1 MIIYVKFKL
10 QCCYNN
16 SISLYISWQ
25 NMDPSVL
32 RMEILAY
39 KVNGSSVIDCSKA
52 RTIQKVSQLSE
63 RDSGD
68 LLQLLL
74 LLLMICIL

>member
-1 MIIYVKFKL
+1 MIIYVKFL
-10 QCCYNN
+10 SY
-16 SISLYISWQ
+16 SVVIMTVSLYISWR

-39 KVNGSSVIDCSKA
+39 KVNGSSVIDRSKA

-74 LLLMICIL
+74 LFLMICIL

>member
-1 MIIYVKFKL
+1 
-10 QCCYNN
+10 
-16 SISLYISWQ
+16 
-25 NMDPSVL
+25 MDPSVL

-39 KVNGSSVIDCSKA
+39 KVNGSSVIDRSKA

-74 LLLMICIL
+74 LFLMICIL